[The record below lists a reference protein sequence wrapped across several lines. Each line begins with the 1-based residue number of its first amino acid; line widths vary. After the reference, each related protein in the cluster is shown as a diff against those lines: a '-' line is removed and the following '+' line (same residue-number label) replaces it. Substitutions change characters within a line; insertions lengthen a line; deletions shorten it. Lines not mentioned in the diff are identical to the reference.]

1 MSNAHIIC
9 CLIFTLTYCGIA
21 IGGFP
26 GLAIDRTGI
35 AVLGAI
41 AMVGFGVLALPQ
53 ALQAID
59 SSTILLLFGLMLVS
73 AQLQL
78 SGFYRRAASTLE
90 FLTPHPKTFLAV
102 LMVVSGGLSALLVN
116 DIICLVFTP
125 VVVAAVLKAKLNPLP
140 YLLALACS
148 SNIGSAATLIGN
160 PQNMLI
166 GQVGQLSFRA
176 FLAWASVPVVFS
188 LVVAYGIIALV
199 YRGTLRAEP
208 QLPLGLHHTAHGAL
222 PSVKFNGYQTAKG
235 LLVTAVVMVCF
246 FTSIPR
252 EITALCAGGILLC
265 SRKTQSKKLLGLID
279 WSLILLF
286 CGLFVVIAGMD
297 QTGVTAGLMKVLEQH
312 GVSMSNP
319 YALLVISP
327 LLGNMVSNVPAV
339 MMLIQFLNDAPH
351 ESWYVLALASTFAGN
366 LITIGSIA
374 NLIVIE
380 EAKHDGI
387 MLTFKEHARIGIPV
401 TLASLVI
408 LLGWLA
414 FTGGLSPR

>member
-41 AMVGFGVLALPQ
+41 AMVGFGVLSLPQ
-53 ALQAID
+53 ALQSID

-78 SGFYRRAASTLE
+78 SGFYRRAASLLA
-90 FLTPHPKTFLAV
+90 FLTPKPKLFLAV
-102 LMVVSGGLSALLVN
+102 LMGVSGGLSAVLVN
-116 DIICLVFTP
+116 DIVCLVFTP
-125 VVVAAVLKAKLNPLP
+125 VVVAAVLKAQLNPFP
-140 YLLALACS
+140 FLLALACA
-148 SNIGSAATLIGN
+148 SNIGSASTLIGN

-166 GQVGQLSFRA
+166 GQVGQLSFSH
-176 FLAWASVPVVFS
+176 FLAWSATPVLIS
-188 LVVAYGIIALV
+188 MAVAYGIILAL
-199 YRGTLRAEP
+199 YRGRLRVEP
-208 QLPLGLHHTAHGAL
+208 QLIEGHHHLAHGAL

-235 LLVTAVVMVCF
+235 LLVTVVVMVCF

-252 EITALCAGGILLC
+252 EITALCAGGLLLC
-265 SRKTQSKKLLGLID
+265 SRSTQSKKLLGLID

-286 CGLFVVIAGMD
+286 CGLFIVIAGMD
-297 QTGVTAGLMKVLEQH
+297 KTGVTGGLINVLEQH
-312 GVSMSNP
+312 GVVIDNP
-319 YALLVISP
+319 YTLLAIGP
-327 LLGNMVSNVPAV
+327 ILGNIVSNVPAV
-339 MMLIQFLNDAPH
+339 MMLIQFLNAAPH
-351 ESWYVLALASTFAGN
+351 TSWYVLGVASTFAGN

-380 EAKHDGI
+380 EAKRDGI
-387 MLTFKEHARIGIPV
+387 VLSFREHARVGIPV
-401 TLASLVI
+401 TIASLVI

-414 FTGGLSPR
+414 LTGVLFPR

>member
-1 MSNAHIIC
+1 MSNAHILC

-41 AMVGFGVLALPQ
+41 AMVGFGVLSLPQ
-53 ALQAID
+53 ALQSID

-78 SGFYRRAASTLE
+78 SGFYRRAASLLE
-90 FLTPHPKTFLAV
+90 FLTPKPKLFLLV
-102 LMVVSGGLSALLVN
+102 LMVVSGGLSAVLVN
-116 DIICLVFTP
+116 DIVCLVFTP
-125 VVVAAVLKAKLNPLP
+125 VVVAAVLKAKLNPFP

-166 GQVGQLSFRA
+166 GQVGQLSFSQ
-176 FLAWASVPVVFS
+176 FLTWASVPV
-188 LVVAYGIIALV
+188 LVAMVAAYGIILGL
-199 YRGTLRAEP
+199 YRNRLHAEP
-208 QLPLGLHHTAHGAL
+208 ELVVNHHHIAHGAL
-222 PSVKFNGYQTAKG
+222 PSVRFNGYQTSKG
-235 LLVTAVVMVCF
+235 LLVAAVVMVCF

-252 EITALCAGGILLC
+252 EITALCAGGFLLC
-265 SRKTQSKKLLGLID
+265 SRSTQSKKLLALID

-286 CGLFVVIAGMD
+286 CGLFIVIAGMD
-297 QTGVTAGLMKVLEQH
+297 KTGVTGGAIKVLEQH
-312 GVSMSNP
+312 GVVIDSP
-319 YALLVISP
+319 YALLAIAP
-327 LLGNMVSNVPAV
+327 ILGNVVSNVPAV
-339 MMLIQFLNDAPH
+339 MMLIQFLNDASH
-351 ESWYVLALASTFAGN
+351 VSWYVLAVSSTFAGN

-380 EAKHDGI
+380 EAKRDGI
-387 MLTFKEHARIGIPV
+387 ALSFKEHARVGIPV
-401 TLASLVI
+401 TIVSLVI

-414 FTGGLSPR
+414 LTGAL